1 MLLHGSAARRP
12 ACVGCDGRISARHR
26 RLDRHAPARDPGH
39 FRALGNARGRPSA
52 AARSPPLL
60 FDYYGF
66 PEHTYRL
73 KYPAPGSP
81 ALAAR
86 VRELLADADIAAD
99 EDPARGYDHGVF
111 VPFLLAFPDADIP
124 VVQLSLRADLDPA
137 AHLAIGRALAPL
149 RDEGVLI
156 VGSGMSYHN
165 LREFWST
172 RPADVEAAARFDAW
186 LAAAVENPE
195 SAARDAQLA
204 AWAAAPGAR
213 AAHPRDEHLL
223 PLMVAAGAG
232 GERSR
237 PAHLQRP
244 RVRQGRFGVPVRLTR
259 RRRGL
264 RCRQRSNPRPCYN
277 FRGFAPRCAHP
288 FQNDF
293 LEFRCP
299 PRC

>member
-1 MLLHGSAARRP
+1 MSATPSAIATRLPTLFIPHGGGPCFFMDPPPGDPQAWDAMAAYLRGIAASIGTRPRAILVISAHWETARPTVGTNARP
-12 ACVGCDGRISARHR
+12 AM
-26 RLDRHAPARDPGH
+26 
-39 FRALGNARGRPSA
+39 
-52 AARSPPLL
+52 L

-66 PEHTYRL
+66 PEHTYQL

-81 ALAAR
+81 ALASR
-86 VRELLADADIAAD
+86 VRELLAQADIAAD

-172 RPADVEAAARFDAW
+172 RPEDVEAAARFDNW

-195 SAARDAQLA
+195 SAARDKQLA

-213 AAHPRDEHLL
+213 AAHPRAEHLL
-223 PLMVAAGAG
+223 PLMVAAGAAANDPG
-232 GERSR
+232 RR
-237 PAHLQRP
+237 TYRD
-244 RVRQGRFGVPVRLTR
+244 RVFGKAV
-259 RRRGL
+259 
-264 RCRQRSNPRPCYN
+264 S
-277 FRGFAPRCAHP
+277 GFQ
-288 FQNDF
+288 FG
-293 LEFRCP
+293 
-299 PRC
+299 